1 MHFVYR
7 HCDTQQL
14 YCFPPKTATKKA
26 VAALQHKNERVCQ
39 PMSRV
44 SEQHGFTLGPPQLM
58 PHGCVRVG
66 TMHKHNR
73 TRNRYAYSPVKRRRI
88 EESESESESDE
99 SDESDES
106 FSEESEGFAPTFDVS
121 QLRLLNTALAANLQP
136 HVVRS
141 VQSLNGK
148 VCVFSEYAERGRCW
162 ACNRTRMLTH
172 IYGGEEPVGRMC
184 AAKINAAVKA
194 CVNLQAAQ
202 VAHDRASQS
211 IYNFINTAQN
221 ITDSFS

>member
-1 MHFVYR
+1 
-7 HCDTQQL
+7 
-14 YCFPPKTATKKA
+14 
-26 VAALQHKNERVCQ
+26 
-39 PMSRV
+39 MSRD
-44 SEQHGFTLGPPQLM
+44 SENHGFTLGEPQLM

-88 EESESESESDE
+88 QESESELESESESES
-99 SDESDES
+99 
-106 FSEESEGFAPTFDVS
+106 ESEGFAPRFGVS

-141 VQSLNGK
+141 VQALNGK

-172 IYGGEEPVGRMC
+172 VYGGEEPVGRMC

-194 CVNLQAAQ
+194 CVNLHAAQ
-202 VAHDRASQS
+202 VAHDKASQS
-211 IYNFINTAQN
+211 IDNFISIAQN